1 MFASISSL
9 YAYNI
14 IQLTRKQLPKKTT
27 KQDQLSGHVLCPLV
41 MRCDDTHTHTTR
53 CFSAKTC
60 KSVCFH
66 TNHNKNPAHQKDL
79 ASIFWSGISACS
91 WFSASWFANLE
102 SPGRVTCMNSKTHAP
117 ASFSLPASCLSKVL
131 THVLTV
137 ASCCFFP
144 FLLPQPCIQHRFHH
158 KKWHEWH
165 GFFTCQMFSSTLL
178 IL

>member
-1 MFASISSL
+1 MFASISRL

-27 KQDQLSGHVLCPLV
+27 KQDQLSDHVLCPLV
-41 MRCDDTHTHTTR
+41 MRYDDTHHPMFFR
-53 CFSAKTC
+53 
-60 KSVCFH
+60 
-66 TNHNKNPAHQKDL
+66 KDL
-79 ASIFWSGISACS
+79 QISLFSRQSQQEPRTPERLGLHFLIGHLRLLLIFCLLIRRRW
-91 WFSASWFANLE
+91 NLLAVWHVWIQK
-102 SPGRVTCMNSKTHAP
+102 SNAP
-117 ASFSLPASCLSKVL
+117 ASLSLPASCLSMIF